1 MAVAETPLTLGT
13 EPIGKLLVKYSVP
26 AVIASLVTSL
36 YNIIDSIFIGHIP
49 NSGALALIGLAITF
63 PMMNL
68 VIAFGTLI
76 AVGGA
81 TISSI
86 FLGQKDA
93 AKATDVLHNVMLLSL
108 IHSLVFGGLSL
119 IFLDDILTV
128 FGATPQA
135 LPYARDFMQ
144 VVLLG
149 TPIAYVFISLNNVMR
164 ATGYPKKAMISALLS
179 VGVNVALAPIFIFV
193 FDWGIRGAAVATVIG
208 QASACVWV
216 VAHFCNRNSFVHFS
230 RSARWFVPSVVK
242 KVYSIG
248 LSPFLIN
255 VCACVVVVFINKSL
269 LLHGGGEGDMA
280 VGAFGIIN
288 RTTMFFLMIVL
299 GITQGM
305 QPILGYNYGA
315 GKWDR
320 VKRTLRLGIWI
331 GSIIT
336 IVGFALTEIFPDEV
350 TRMFTDDEVLVR
362 LSRDGFRI
370 VLVAYPLIGAAIVI
384 QNFFQSIGKPQ
395 LSIFLSVTRQ
405 LVFLL
410 PFLLF
415 LPDLLGVDGVW
426 WSMAASDFISFVV
439 TVATLVVVQRRLNKK
454 FIRNA
459 SSAST
464 SSDSRGRI

>member
-1 MAVAETPLTLGT
+1 MAVAESPLTLGS
-13 EPIGKLLVKYSVP
+13 ESIGKLLVKYSVP

-49 NSGALALIGLAITF
+49 NSGALALTGLAITF

-68 VIAFGTLI
+68 VIAFATLI

-86 FLGQKDA
+86 FLGQRDSG
-93 AKATDVLHNVMLLSL
+93 KATNVLHNVMLLAL
-108 IHSLVFGGLSL
+108 VHAVVFGGLSL
-119 IFLDDILTV
+119 IFLDDILVV
-128 FGATPQA
+128 FGATPET

-144 VVLLG
+144 IVLLG
-149 TPIAYVFISLNNVMR
+149 TPIAYVFISLNNIMR
-164 ATGYPKKAMISALLS
+164 ATGYPTKAMVSALVS
-179 VGVNVALAPIFIFV
+179 VGVNVVLAPIFIFV
-193 FDWGIRGAAVATVIG
+193 FNWGIRGAALATVCG
-208 QASACVWV
+208 QASAFIWV
-216 VAHFCNRNSFVHFS
+216 LVHFCNKNSFVHFS
-230 RSARWFVPSVVK
+230 RNAKWFSGSLARK
-242 KVYSIG
+242 IYSIG

-269 LLHGGGEGDMA
+269 LEFGGADGNMA
-280 VGAFGIIN
+280 VGAYGIIN

-315 GKWDR
+315 AKWDR

-331 GSIIT
+331 GSIVT
-336 IVGFALTEIFPDEV
+336 IVGFAITEIFPDEV
-350 TRMFTDDEVLVR
+350 TRMFTNDETLIR
-362 LSRDGFRI
+362 LSRNGFRI
-370 VLVAYPLIGAAIVI
+370 VLIAYPLIGAAIVI

-405 LVFLL
+405 MVFLL

-415 LPDLLGVDGVW
+415 LPDLFGVEGVW
-426 WSMAASDFISFVV
+426 WSMAASDFISFIVTVV
-439 TVATLVVVQRRLNKK
+439 TLLIVQRRLNKH
-454 FIRNA
+454 FNSLAADNA
-459 SSAST
+459 TSNSAAS
-464 SSDSRGRI
+464 